1 MRQANL
7 VCLAAALTCL
17 LEAQQVKLSDR
28 DAEAFL
34 RTAKVVQT
42 KSLGVGITNS
52 QRLTLSTPEL
62 THDAHLQTIDEYKTS
77 FQTALGTE
85 INFRDSWKYN
95 VAGYKIDRLL
105 GLNMTPVSVERKIA
119 GKTGSVTWWV
129 DDVLMMEVDRHKKKI
144 EPPDQ
149 EAWNCQM
156 FIVRIF
162 DQLIY
167 NTDRNL
173 QNLLITKDWSLWMI
187 DHTRAFRLYSEIKE
201 PKNLTKCDRK
211 LMAKLRELDL
221 PALKE
226 AVKGYLTEPEMK
238 GILARRDRIVRLFEE
253 KAAAGGEAAVFY
265 DAATRH

>member
-1 MRQANL
+1 MRL
-7 VCLAAALTCL
+7 VTLVFLALPVLA
-17 LEAQQVKLSDR
+17 EAQPAKLTDPEV
-28 DAEAFL
+28 EAFL
-34 RTAKVVQT
+34 RTAKVIQT
-42 KSLGVGITNS
+42 RSLGVGITNS
-52 QRLTLSTPEL
+52 QRLTLSTDSL
-62 THDAHLQTIDEYKTS
+62 KHDAHLQTIDEYKTS

-95 VAGYKIDRLL
+95 VAGYKLDRLL
-105 GLNMTPVSVERKIA
+105 DLHMTPVSVERKIA

-129 DDVLMMEVDRHKKKI
+129 DDVQMMEVERHKKNM

-156 FIVRIF
+156 FIVRVF

-173 QNLLITKDWSLWMI
+173 QNLLITKDWKLWMI
-187 DHTRAFRLYSEIKE
+187 DHTRAFRLFSEIKE

-211 LMAKLRELDL
+211 LMAKLRELNL

-226 AVKGYLTEPEMK
+226 SVKGYLTDPEVK
-238 GILARRDRIVRLFEE
+238 GILARRDKIVKLFEE
-253 KAAAGGEAAVFY
+253 KAAASGESAVFY